1 MKNVLLILL
10 GALSVLPVQA
20 DEHAQ
25 NRQFLKE
32 QENMSQQ
39 RRDNPDRPLQSWAEQ
54 QVKNNPL
61 AQSDRGFLDELIQK
75 QQATGQERRRE
86 GAFYFVSFSIP
97 EEGLRRMLGET
108 RRYGIPATLRGMVD
122 NDLKTTAD
130 AVLSLVKDGVTE
142 GVQIDPTLFTEYGI
156 RSVPALVVY
165 CGQGYDV
172 IRGNLR
178 VKTALEKVSTS
189 GDCRQVAQGL
199 LQQREPVSAVQNDIG
214 GDEKLPN
221 QIASK
226 RINSTE
232 NAARLI
238 QK

>member
-1 MKNVLLILL
+1 MKRVLISLALL
-10 GALSVLPVQA
+10 LTSGAGMAS
-20 DEHAQ
+20 DHTE
-25 NRQFLKE
+25 NRQFFKE
-32 QENMSQQ
+32 QENLSQQ

-54 QVKNNPL
+54 QVRNNPL
-61 AQSDRGFLDELIQK
+61 TQSDRGFLDDLVQK
-75 QQATGQERRRE
+75 QQVTGKEKTRE

-130 AVLSLVKDGVTE
+130 AVQSLVKDGVTE

-178 VKTALEKVSTS
+178 VKTALEKVAAT
-189 GDCRQVAQGL
+189 GDCRQVARGGL
-199 LQQREPVSAVQNDIG
+199 DGA
-214 GDEKLPN
+214 GDKP
-221 QIASK
+221 
-226 RINSTE
+226 
-232 NAARLI
+232 
-238 QK
+238 

>member
-10 GALSVLPVQA
+10 GALCVMPVQA

-32 QENMSQQ
+32 QENLSQQ
-39 RRDNPDRPLQSWAEQ
+39 RRNNPDRPLQSWAEQ

-61 AQSDRGFLDELIQK
+61 TQSDRGVLDDLVQK
-75 QQATGQERRRE
+75 QQATGKERARE

-156 RSVPALVVY
+156 RSVPALVVF
-165 CGQGYDV
+165 CSQGYDV

-178 VKTALEKVSTS
+178 VKVALEKIATS
-189 GDCRQVAQGL
+189 GDCQQVAQTL
-199 LQQREPVSAVQNDIG
+199 LQQSAPVSAV
-214 GDEKLPN
+214 
-221 QIASK
+221 
-226 RINSTE
+226 E
-232 NAARLI
+232 NGPWGKKATKPEY
-238 QK
+238 QDKN

>member
-1 MKNVLLILL
+1 MKRVLISLALL
-10 GALSVLPVQA
+10 LTSGAGMAS
-20 DEHAQ
+20 DHTE
-25 NRQFLKE
+25 NRQFFKE
-32 QENMSQQ
+32 QENLSEQ

-54 QVKNNPL
+54 QVRNNPL
-61 AQSDRGFLDELIQK
+61 TQSDRGFLDDLVQK
-75 QQATGQERRRE
+75 QQVTGKEKTRE

-130 AVLSLVKDGVTE
+130 AVQSLVKDGVTE

-178 VKTALEKVSTS
+178 VKTALEKVAAT
-189 GDCRQVAQGL
+189 GDCRQVARGVL
-199 LQQREPVSAVQNDIG
+199 DGA
-214 GDEKLPN
+214 GDKP
-221 QIASK
+221 
-226 RINSTE
+226 
-232 NAARLI
+232 
-238 QK
+238 

>member
-1 MKNVLLILL
+1 MKRVLISLALL
-10 GALSVLPVQA
+10 LTSGAGMAS
-20 DEHAQ
+20 DHTE
-25 NRQFLKE
+25 NRQFFKE
-32 QENMSQQ
+32 QENLSQQ

-54 QVKNNPL
+54 QVRNNPL
-61 AQSDRGFLDELIQK
+61 TQSDRGFLDDLIQK
-75 QQATGQERRRE
+75 QQVTGKEKTRE

-130 AVLSLVKDGVTE
+130 AVQSLVKDGVTE

-178 VKTALEKVSTS
+178 VKTALEKVAAT
-189 GDCRQVAQGL
+189 GDCRQVARGVL
-199 LQQREPVSAVQNDIG
+199 DGA
-214 GDEKLPN
+214 GDKP
-221 QIASK
+221 
-226 RINSTE
+226 
-232 NAARLI
+232 
-238 QK
+238 

>member
-1 MKNVLLILL
+1 MKRVLISLALL
-10 GALSVLPVQA
+10 LTSGAGMAS
-20 DEHAQ
+20 DHTE
-25 NRQFLKE
+25 NRQFFKE
-32 QENMSQQ
+32 QENLSQQ

-54 QVKNNPL
+54 QVRNNPL
-61 AQSDRGFLDELIQK
+61 TQSDRGFLDDLVQK
-75 QQATGQERRRE
+75 QQVTGKEKTRE

-130 AVLSLVKDGVTE
+130 AVQSLVKDGVTE

-178 VKTALEKVSTS
+178 VKTALEKVAAT
-189 GDCRQVAQGL
+189 GDCRQVARGVL
-199 LQQREPVSAVQNDIG
+199 DGA
-214 GDEKLPN
+214 GDKP
-221 QIASK
+221 
-226 RINSTE
+226 
-232 NAARLI
+232 
-238 QK
+238 

>member
-1 MKNVLLILL
+1 MKNVLFILL

-32 QENMSQQ
+32 QENLSQQ
-39 RRDNPDRPLQSWAEQ
+39 WRDNPDRPLQSWAEQ

-61 AQSDRGFLDELIQK
+61 TQSDRGFLDDLVQK
-75 QQATGQERRRE
+75 QQDTGKERTRE

-122 NDLKTTAD
+122 NDLKTTAN

-165 CGQGYDV
+165 CGQGHDI

-178 VKTALEKVSTS
+178 VRQALEKVAAT

-199 LQQREPVSAVQNDIG
+199 LQQNEPVSAVQNGAG
-214 GDEKLPN
+214 GEKVPN
-221 QIASK
+221 QSTRM
-226 RINSTE
+226 RINNTE

>member
-1 MKNVLLILL
+1 MKRVLISLALL
-10 GALSVLPVQA
+10 LTSGAGMAS
-20 DEHAQ
+20 DHTE
-25 NRQFLKE
+25 NRQFFKE
-32 QENMSQQ
+32 QENLSQQ

-54 QVKNNPL
+54 QVRNNPL
-61 AQSDRGFLDELIQK
+61 TQSDRGFLDDLVQK
-75 QQATGQERRRE
+75 QQVTGKEKTRE

-130 AVLSLVKDGVTE
+130 AVQSLVKDGVTE
-142 GVQIDPTLFTEYGI
+142 GVQIDPTLFTEYSI

-178 VKTALEKVSTS
+178 VKTALEKVVAT
-189 GDCRQVAQGL
+189 GDCRQVAQGVL
-199 LQQREPVSAVQNDIG
+199 DGAG
-214 GDEKLPN
+214 EKP
-221 QIASK
+221 
-226 RINSTE
+226 
-232 NAARLI
+232 
-238 QK
+238 